1 MIEPTSHCVG
11 RIVTVHS
18 FAKACAG
25 HVGTIVGFNQDHMFV
40 RVQGDQRKPS
50 EPPARAF
57 RREELDW
64 VKKAV
69 AS

>member
-1 MIEPTSHCVG
+1 MIEPSSKCLG
-11 RIVTVHS
+11 RQVRITRR
-18 FAKACAG
+18 
-25 HVGTIVGFNQDHMFV
+25 GTLFMSTGAVVGFNQDHVFV

-69 AS
+69 AT